1 MSNPNLIIEYR
12 CHSEEQRDK
21 ESVFALFSGNFE
33 LPKHSRALKRM
44 LVWLGGLLF
53 VCAMPC
59 LAKAAELRFVTWKSE
74 APEVWNQAIGDF
86 ERQNPGVKVVSEIGP
101 QSSTQLHDLLTQ
113 KLRNRDTR
121 LDVFVMDVIW
131 PAEFASAG
139 WALPLDSYFTPA
151 EREKFLQAPVAAGQ
165 YRGQF
170 FGVPLFIDA
179 GLLYY
184 RKDLLEKYNLPPPRT
199 WPELVKTAKTIL
211 AGERDPNLVGFSG
224 QFKQYEGLVCNM
236 MEYILSNGG
245 ALWDE
250 KRMVSALAEPPA
262 QAAVRFVRDRII
274 GEISHRGVL
283 AYEEPESLALFT
295 QGQAIFHRNW
305 PYAWS
310 VASDAAKSKIAGKV
324 GMTPL
329 PGFSVGRGVAT
340 LGGWQLGISR
350 FSQKP
355 GLAWRF
361 ATFMSGPEIQ
371 KRIALATGRAP
382 TRLALYDDPEIA
394 KKIPQLKSLLKTFN
408 QAVPRPRTP
417 VYAPLSNIMQRYFS
431 SVLALPN
438 TGVNERAALAARD
451 MNRVL
456 DLLRERQTP

>member
-1 MSNPNLIIEYR
+1 MIASGGTDR
-12 CHSEEQRDK
+12 CGSFGLGAGPA
-21 ESVFALFSGNFE
+21 SFSARFMIRTF
-33 LPKHSRALKRM
+33 L
-44 LVWLGGLLF
+44 
-53 VCAMPC
+53 CC
-59 LAKAAELRFVTWKSE
+59 LAFFLGLDGTPSLAQNTELRFVTWKSE
-74 APEVWNQAIGDF
+74 APEVWNQAIADF

-139 WALPLDSYFTPA
+139 WALPLDRYFTPL
-151 EREKFLQAPVAAGQ
+151 EREKFLRAPIEANQ
-165 YRGQF
+165 YRGQI

-211 AGERDPNLVGFSG
+211 AGERDPNLIGFSA

-250 KRMVSALAEPPA
+250 KRMVSALDAPQA
-262 QAAVRFVRDRII
+262 QTAVRFVRDHIVR
-274 GEISHRGVL
+274 EISHRGML

-310 VASDAAKSKIAGKV
+310 VASDAANSKIAGKV

-329 PGFSVGRGVAT
+329 PGFSAGGGVAT

-355 GLAWRF
+355 DLAWRF
-361 ATFMSGPEIQ
+361 ATFMSGPEVQ

-382 TRLALYDDPEIA
+382 TRLALYDDAELA
-394 KKIPQLKSLLKTFN
+394 KQIPQLKSLVETFK

-438 TGVNERAALAARD
+438 TDVNARSALAARD
-451 MNRVL
+451 MDRVL
-456 DLLRERQTP
+456 DLLRDRQSP

>member
-1 MSNPNLIIEYR
+1 MLAVKMLLR
-12 CHSEEQRDK
+12 CLA
-21 ESVFALFSGNFE
+21 FL
-33 LPKHSRALKRM
+33 
-44 LVWLGGLLF
+44 LGGYDPALL
-53 VCAMPC
+53 AQNI
-59 LAKAAELRFVTWKSE
+59 ELRFVTWKSE
-74 APEVWNQAIGDF
+74 APELWKQTTADF
-86 ERQNPGVKVVSEIGP
+86 ERQNPGVKIVSEIGP
-101 QSSTQLHDLLTQ
+101 QSSTQFHDLLTQ

-121 LDVFVMDVIW
+121 LDVFIMDVVW

-139 WALPLDSYFTPA
+139 WALPLDRYFTSV
-151 EREKFLQAPVAAGQ
+151 EREKFLQAPIAANQ
-165 YRGQF
+165 YRGQI

-184 RKDLLEKYNLPPPRT
+184 RRDLLAKHKLAPPRT
-199 WPELVKTAKTIL
+199 WPELVETAKTVL
-211 AGERDPNLVGFSG
+211 AAERDSNLVGFSG

-245 ALWDE
+245 ALWDD
-250 KRMVSALAEPPA
+250 KRRVSALDETAA
-262 QAAVRFVRDRII
+262 KTAVRFVRDRII

-305 PYAWS
+305 PYAGS
-310 VASDAAKSKIAGKV
+310 VANDAATSKIAGKV

-329 PGFSVGRGVAT
+329 PGFSVGKGVAA
-340 LGGWQLGISR
+340 LGGWQIGISR
-350 FSQKP
+350 YSQKP
-355 GLAWRF
+355 DLAWRF
-361 ATFMSGPEIQ
+361 AAFMTGAEIQ

-382 TRLALYDDPEIA
+382 TRLALYEDPEIK
-394 KKIPQLKSLLKTFN
+394 KKIPQLKSLLQTFN
-408 QAVPRPRTP
+408 QSVPRPTTP

-438 TGVNERAALAARD
+438 TDINERAALAARD

-456 DLLRERQTP
+456 DLLRDR

>member
-1 MSNPNLIIEYR
+1 MSNPNLIIGYR
-12 CHSEEQRDK
+12 RHSEGQRD
-21 ESVFALFSGNFE
+21 EQSIFALFFGNVE

-44 LVWLGGLLF
+44 LVWLGRLLF
-53 VCAMPC
+53 VCAMPG
-59 LAKAAELRFVTWKSE
+59 LANAAELRFVTWKSE

-139 WALPLDSYFTPA
+139 WALPLDRYFTPM
-151 EREKFLQAPVAAGQ
+151 EREKFLQAPVVANQ
-165 YRGQF
+165 YRGQI

-211 AGERDPNLVGFSG
+211 AGERDPSLVGFSG

-236 MEYILSNGG
+236 MEYILGNGG

-250 KRMVSALAEPPA
+250 KRMVSALDEPPA

-305 PYAWS
+305 PYAWT
-310 VASDAAKSKIAGKV
+310 VASDAAKSKIAGKI

-329 PGFSVGRGVAT
+329 PGFSAGRGAAT

-350 FSQKP
+350 FSQQP
-355 GLAWRF
+355 DLAWRF

-394 KKIPQLKSLLKTFN
+394 KKIPQLKSLLETFN
-408 QAVPRPRTP
+408 QAVPRPTTP

-438 TGVNERAALAARD
+438 TDVNARSALAARD
-451 MNRVL
+451 MDRVL
-456 DLLRERQTP
+456 DLLRDRQTP